1 MRGYSALKSLDE
13 EKYKKLNEDYAEL
26 KNKYD
31 ELSNKNAELI
41 ASLDRVIKH
50 CNQIDSKLT
59 MVCDVNKVNA
69 DVIQFLATRKFGDD
83 PTIEFAAVKTYR
95 GGWVTLYLNGEEFN
109 PNGKDVTIWA
119 DRDEPVRIEV
129 SNS

>member
-1 MRGYSALKSLDE
+1 MIKRYISSKKYEELNEEYQKLKENYDKLFDRNCEIIKSLN
-13 EKYKKLNEDYAEL
+13 NETD
-26 KNKYD
+26 
-31 ELSNKNAELI
+31 
-41 ASLDRVIKH
+41 H
-50 CNQIDSKLT
+50 CNRINSRLAT
-59 MVCDVNKVNA
+59 ICDVNKVNA
-69 DVIQFLATRKFGDD
+69 DVIQFLAARKFGDD

-95 GGWVTLYLNGEEFN
+95 GGWVTLYLNGEELN